1 MRKIH
6 SIDSTGKIK
15 FVGSKG
21 EAIDGTEED
30 CKAYGYKYAN
40 KICRIPSAKQEVSKA
55 DNFINGNNNVVNGI
69 SNSVLGNSNTLRA
82 SNSVAIGKGHY
93 MDRNSMYATT
103 IGLNSYAENFGELS
117 YSSSVIK
124 NRAKFS
130 ILQYDATT
138 TDGVETEIY
147 LGGHEGARLY
157 INTDYESG
165 YAIDYTVVAL
175 NEASNEVW
183 TNYGHATYKY
193 VNNTLTEVGHQKG
206 TTIRDSALDYD
217 INFSAHTHDADHI
230 SVDVTG
236 ETGHTAYWTV
246 ILRVTEVRYG

>member
-93 MDRNSMYATT
+93 MDRNSMYATA

-130 ILQYDATT
+130 ILQYDGITT
-138 TDGVETEIY
+138 NAAPTELY
-147 LGGHEGARLY
+147 LGGQSGSRLY
-157 INTDYESG
+157 INEDFESSLMVQ
-165 YAIDYTVVAL
+165 YTVSAL
-175 NEASNEVW
+175 NAASNQIW
-183 TNYGHATYKY
+183 CNYGNFAYKY
-193 VNNTLTEVGHQKG
+193 AAKTLSEVGHAKG
-206 TTIRDSALDYD
+206 TSIRDSNLDYD
-217 INFSAHTHDADHI
+217 IEFAPHNNGNDYI
-230 SVDVTG
+230 ELKVEG
-236 ETGHTAYWTV
+236 ESGHTVYWTV
-246 ILRVTEVRYG
+246 VLQITEVRYG

>member
-130 ILQYDATT
+130 ILQYDAIT
-138 TDGVETEIY
+138 TDDVETEIY
-147 LGGHEGARLY
+147 LGGYEGARLY

-175 NEASNEVW
+175 NAASNEVW

-193 VNNTLTEVGHQKG
+193 VNNRLTEVGHQKG
-206 TTIRDSALDYD
+206 TTIRDSGLDYD
-217 INFSAHTHDADHI
+217 INFSAHIHDADHI

>member
-21 EAIDGTEED
+21 EAIDGTEQD

-40 KICRIPSAKQEVSKA
+40 NICRIPSAKQEVSKA

-117 YSSSVIK
+117 YSSSVTK

-130 ILQYDATT
+130 IIQLDGTT
-138 TDGVETEIY
+138 TNAAPTEIY
-147 LGGHEGARLY
+147 LGGQSGARLY
-157 INTDYESG
+157 INEDYESAF
-165 YAIDYTVVAL
+165 AIDYTASAL
-175 NEASNEVW
+175 NANSNQIW

-193 VNNTLTEVGHQKG
+193 TNSTLTEVGHSKS
-206 TTIRDSALDYD
+206 TTIRDSNLDYD
-217 INFSAHTHDADHI
+217 IEFAAVSGTPDYI
-230 SVDVTG
+230 QVKVEG
-236 ETGHTAYWTV
+236 ESGHTVYWTV
-246 ILRVTEVRYG
+246 VLQVTEVRYG